1 MNLFTHLF
9 RPYMVIRQ
17 LQREN
22 TTLKEQNMELK
33 DTNESLWDM
42 LEETKGS
49 ESFGKTQVK
58 SMMDELNDL
67 LTDEMLKDF
76 KPVGEA

>member
-42 LEETKGS
+42 LEEIKAA
-49 ESFGKTQVK
+49 EQEAVAYY
-58 SMMDELNDL
+58 NL
-67 LTDEMLKDF
+67 LSSNSA
-76 KPVGEA
+76 GEA